1 MCVMVVNAC
10 VTVVVDVCDG
20 GGGMCGGGECI
31 CVMVVVVDVCDG
43 GECMCDG
50 GGGCV

>member
-1 MCVMVVNAC
+1 MLLECVAGVLSASC
-10 VTVVVDVCDG
+10 CVVVIEKDLDACSIS
-20 GGGMCGGGECI
+20 GE
-31 CVMVVVVDVCDG
+31 MVVVVDVCDG